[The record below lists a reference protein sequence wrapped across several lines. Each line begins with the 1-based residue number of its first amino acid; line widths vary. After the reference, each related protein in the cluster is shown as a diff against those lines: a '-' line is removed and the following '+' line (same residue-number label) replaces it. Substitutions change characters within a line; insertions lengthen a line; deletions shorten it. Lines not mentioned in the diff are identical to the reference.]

1 MWWCEHRFDRLRL
14 VRLALA
20 LAVASL
26 TGGCFEPL
34 YGSHPSVDSDNIHDK
49 LASVDI
55 PAVSAA
61 RGTPAARI
69 ASEMHNTL
77 LFDFNGGS
85 LPAAPVYR
93 LDVSV
98 GTGALSV
105 IVDLTSG
112 RPDAQLDIVT
122 ASYSL
127 VELSTGKVVLHDST
141 AAHVDYDIPGS
152 AQRFAA
158 ARAQREAE
166 DRATTVVAET
176 IRNRLASYFVAGT

>member
-1 MWWCEHRFDRLRL
+1 MWWREHRFGRLRL
-14 VRLALA
+14 VRFAVALA
-20 LAVASL
+20 AASL

-34 YGSHPSVDSDNIHDK
+34 YGSHPSIDAESVHDK
-49 LASVDI
+49 LSAVDI
-55 PAVSAA
+55 PSVNAP

-85 LPAAPVYR
+85 GTVAPLYR
-93 LDVSV
+93 LNVSV
-98 GTGALSV
+98 GTSSLSV

-112 RPDAQLDIVT
+112 RPDAQLDVVT
-122 ASYSL
+122 ASYQL
-127 VELSTGKVVLHDST
+127 VELATGKIVLRDST
-141 AAHVDYDIPGS
+141 SAHVDFDIPGS

-158 ARAQREAE
+158 LRAQREAE
-166 DRATTVVAET
+166 DRATTVVAEG